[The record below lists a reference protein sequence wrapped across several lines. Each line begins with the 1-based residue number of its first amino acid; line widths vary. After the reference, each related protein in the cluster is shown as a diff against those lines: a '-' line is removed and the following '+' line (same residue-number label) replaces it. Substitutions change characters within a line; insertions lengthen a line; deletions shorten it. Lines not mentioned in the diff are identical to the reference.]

1 MDRDVSWQRFFPIFT
16 SKAVQFLKIDRSK
29 ARFVMSIHSCRA
41 LYRSIVSGLCA
52 FCFCTSAGGQMQPGA
67 GRTPNQPLLPPD
79 YTNVDLMSVQGVKVS
94 DCDRARGLLVTILD
108 ERKAKLDHQAV
119 VKIHD
124 ERKNTT
130 TWLTTSHE
138 SQLLF
143 CAESGTYDLEASAV
157 GYSAERKDL
166 QITPTDQSP
175 QIEIIL
181 HKDPLAVDLS
191 DSDATI
197 PSRLRKDVK
206 RAVLALKSAKYK
218 EAEKRLDKV
227 YRIAPSSMQVN
238 FLYGYLFV
246 QLNNLPKA
254 EGFLGRTAAL
264 DPRRVETLT
273 LLGRVQLQL
282 KEDDQAQKTLE
293 QAVVDDSN
301 YWIAHNLLADAYL
314 RHKEYE
320 RSREQ
325 AELAINKGQAAGNV
339 AQLVLGQALANLGHD
354 QEGIQALK
362 TYLQSNPN
370 SSVASAVRD
379 LITEL
384 EERDSRAGGATE
396 LATKPD
402 LALEAS
408 VPSLSESSWGP
419 PGVDD
424 AKPPVVPG
432 VPCPYEK
439 VLDGTG
445 EREKQLVD
453 NIARFAAVEDMVHQE
468 LDKTGNPISKETV
481 KFNYV
486 ASIKEDPSRSPEVEE
501 YRGLRYG
508 PVDLPGNIAT
518 NGFATLALI
527 FLPEVRGDY
536 QMSCEGV
543 GDWHGQTVWL
553 MHFQQREDKPSRF
566 AGFVSSGQTYPMRLK
581 GRAWIATDNLQI
593 VRIESDLVSPVP
605 HMAVIHQIAEYG
617 PVHFDKTNTDLW
629 LPQHVDIFME
639 MNRHYYHR
647 QHSFDHFM
655 LFAVDSEDKGP
666 LKKR

>member
-1 MDRDVSWQRFFPIFT
+1 MTPNS
-16 SKAVQFLKIDRSK
+16 
-29 ARFVMSIHSCRA
+29 
-41 LYRSIVSGLCA
+41 
-52 FCFCTSAGGQMQPGA
+52 
-67 GRTPNQPLLPPD
+67 GRTPSQPLLPPD

-94 DCDRARGLLVTILD
+94 ACDQARSLLVTVVD
-108 ERKAKLDHQAV
+108 ERKAKLDRQAV

-124 ERKNTT
+124 ERKDTT

-157 GYSAERKDL
+157 GYLAERKDL
-166 QITPTDQSP
+166 QITPTVRSP

-181 HKDPLAVDLS
+181 HKDPLAVDLG
-191 DSDATI
+191 DSDAMI

-206 RAVLALKSAKYK
+206 RAVLALKSAKYR

-227 YRIAPSSMQVN
+227 YKIAPSCMQVN

-246 QLNNLPKA
+246 QLKNLAKA
-254 EGFLGRTAAL
+254 EGFLGRAAAL
-264 DPRRVETLT
+264 DPRNAQTMA
-273 LLGRVQLQL
+273 LLGRVQLEL

-293 QAVVDDSN
+293 QAVVDNSN
-301 YWIAHNLLADAYL
+301 YSMAHNLLADAYL

-320 RSREQ
+320 KAREQ
-325 AELAINKGQAAGNV
+325 AELAIYGGQAAGSV
-339 AQLVLGQALANLGHD
+339 AQLVLGQALANLGRD
-354 QEGIQALK
+354 REGIQALK
-362 TYLQSNPN
+362 AFLQTNAN
-370 SSVASAVRD
+370 NSVAPAVRD

-384 EERDSRAGGATE
+384 EERDLRAGGARE
-396 LATKPD
+396 LATKSD

-408 VPSLSESSWGP
+408 GPSLPESTWGP

-432 VPCPYEK
+432 VPCPYQK

-468 LDKTGNPISKETV
+468 LDRTGNPLTKETV

-486 ASIKEDPSRSPEVEE
+486 ASIRDDPPGSPEIEE

-508 PVDLPGNIAT
+508 PVDLPGNIVT
-518 NGFATLALI
+518 NGFITLALI
-527 FLPEVRGDY
+527 FLPDVRVDY
-536 QMSCEGV
+536 QMTCEGV
-543 GDWHGQTVWL
+543 GDWHGQTAWL

-566 AGFVSSGQTYPMRLK
+566 AGVVTRDRTYPMKLK

-605 HMAVIHQIAEYG
+605 NMAVIHQIVEYG

-629 LPQHVDIFME
+629 LAQHVDIFME

-666 LKKR
+666 LKNR

>member
-1 MDRDVSWQRFFPIFT
+1 
-16 SKAVQFLKIDRSK
+16 
-29 ARFVMSIHSCRA
+29 
-41 LYRSIVSGLCA
+41 
-52 FCFCTSAGGQMQPGA
+52 MQPNS
-67 GRTPNQPLLPPD
+67 GRTPSEPLLPPD
-79 YTNVDLMSVQGVKVS
+79 YTNVDLMSVQGVRLS
-94 DCDRARGLLVTILD
+94 ACERARGLLVTILD
-108 ERKAKLDHQAV
+108 DHKAKLDRQAV

-124 ERKNTT
+124 ERKDTT
-130 TWLTTSHE
+130 SWLTTSRE

-143 CAESGTYDLEASAV
+143 CGVEFGTYDLEASAV
-157 GYSAERKDL
+157 GYLAERKDL
-166 QITPTDQSP
+166 QIAPTDQSP

-181 HKDPLAVDLS
+181 HKDPLALDLS
-191 DSDATI
+191 DTDTTI
-197 PSRLRKDVK
+197 PLRLRKDVK

-227 YRIAPSSMQVN
+227 YKIAPSSMQVN
-238 FLYGYLFV
+238 FLYGSLFV
-246 QLNNLPKA
+246 QLNNLAKA
-254 EGFLGRTAAL
+254 EGFLGRAAAL
-264 DPRRVETLT
+264 DPRRVQTLA

-293 QAVVDDSN
+293 HAIVDDPN

-320 RSREQ
+320 RARDQ
-325 AELAINKGQAAGNV
+325 AQLAINEGQAAGNV
-339 AQLVLGQALANLGHD
+339 AQLILGQALANLGHD

-362 TYLQSNPN
+362 TFLQANPN
-370 SSVASAVRD
+370 NTVAPAIRD
-379 LITEL
+379 VITKL
-384 EERDSRAGGATE
+384 KERDSRASGPTE
-396 LATKPD
+396 PVTKSD
-402 LALEAS
+402 LALDAS
-408 VPSLSESSWGP
+408 LPTLPESTWGP

-432 VPCPYEK
+432 VPCPYQK

-453 NIARFAAVEDMVHQE
+453 NIQRFAAVEDMVHQE
-468 LDKTGNPISKETV
+468 LDKTGDPVSKETR

-486 ASIKEDPSRSPEVEE
+486 ASIKNDPPGTPEIEE

-508 PVDLPGNIAT
+508 PVDLPDNVAT
-518 NGFATLALI
+518 SGFAALALI
-527 FLPEVRGDY
+527 FLPDVRVDF

-543 GDWHGQTVWL
+543 GDWHGQTAWL
-553 MHFQQREDKPSRF
+553 MHFQQRQDKPSRF
-566 AGFVSSGQTYPMRLK
+566 AGFVIGGRSYSMKLK
-581 GRAWIATDNLQI
+581 GRAWIATNNLQI
-593 VRIESDLVSPVP
+593 VHIESDLVSPVP

-639 MNRHYYHR
+639 MNSHYYHR

-655 LFAVDSEDKGP
+655 LFAVNSEDKGP
-666 LKKR
+666 VKKR